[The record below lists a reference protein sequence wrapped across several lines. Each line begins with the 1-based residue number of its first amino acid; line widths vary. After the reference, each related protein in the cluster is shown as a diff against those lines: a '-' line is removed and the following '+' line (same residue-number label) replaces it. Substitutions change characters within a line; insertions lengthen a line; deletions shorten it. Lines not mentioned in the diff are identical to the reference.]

1 MPKGIGY
8 DLPGDKIETKSV
20 RKASYSGLEKRGGNA
35 AASIEGVISKLGNG
49 TGNVKG
55 LDNQKEKG

>member
-1 MPKGIGY
+1 MPKGMGY
-8 DLPGDKIETKSV
+8 NLETKSV

>member
-1 MPKGIGY
+1 MAIPKR
-8 DLPGDKIETKSV
+8 LPGEGIETSSV

>member
-20 RKASYSGLEKRGGNA
+20 RKASYSGLEKRGGKA

>member
-35 AASIEGVISKLGNG
+35 AASIEGVISKLCNG

>member
-8 DLPGDKIETKSV
+8 NLPSDNIETKSV